1 MPNKQHCLAKGGKIV
16 QKKQEDT
23 APVRVV
29 AWNTETIESLQQ
41 RVLSGRHGPYDIHDL
56 VKNILGVGD
65 DGQFYVEVERR
76 RITRQDE
83 LLIVEKCPAKAT
95 VPARFLKNAGKK
107 NAKIICPDL
116 LKVGTYVS
124 CFTAAGVKT
133 YMRNIGYGGAV
144 EENVTYPEIEYI
156 LSAEKEEEWGAL
168 GVCQTVSA
176 EIKKLVKENA
186 LVPEEKRKPAQ
197 LIVQTYARRFQNL
210 QSTSSVAL

>member
-1 MPNKQHCLAKGGKIV
+1 MSNTKHCLGKGGKIV

-29 AWNTETIESLQQ
+29 AWNTESVESLQQ
-41 RVLSGRHGPYDIHDL
+41 KVLSGCRGPYDIHDL

-76 RITRQDE
+76 RITRQNE
-83 LLIVEKCPAKAT
+83 LLIVEKCPAKVT
-95 VPARFLKNAGKK
+95 VPARFLNKK

-116 LKVGTYVS
+116 LKVGAYVG
-124 CFTAAGVKT
+124 CYMAAGVKT

-144 EENVTYPEIEYI
+144 EENVTYPEIDYI
-156 LSAEKEEEWGAL
+156 LPAEKEEEWGTL
-168 GVCQTVSA
+168 GVCQTVTG

-197 LIVQTYARRFQNL
+197 LIVQTYNRRFQTL
-210 QSTSSVAL
+210 QSTSSVTL